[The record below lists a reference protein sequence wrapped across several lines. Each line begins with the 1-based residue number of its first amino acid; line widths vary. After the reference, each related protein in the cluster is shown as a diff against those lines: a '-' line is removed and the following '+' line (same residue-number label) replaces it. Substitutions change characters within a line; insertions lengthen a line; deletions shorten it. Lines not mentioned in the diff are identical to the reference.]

1 MPIGPLRT
9 GNEPFFYESWFNLV
23 GNDSQH
29 LVRRFPNE
37 RFAQNCVRKSI
48 HSGGGFVMAWGHV
61 TYKAQVHL
69 SFLIR
74 L

>member
-48 HSGGGFVMAWGHV
+48 HSGGGYVMAWHLQRLFLV
-61 TYKAQVHL
+61 TIG
-69 SFLIR
+69 FFEI
-74 L
+74 